1 MMWRDFFTRE
11 LWFQEVEFKKSAL
24 FDEVVS
30 CIQEKFIYPKS
41 TDVPLLKR
49 KVLFAK

>member
-1 MMWRDFFTRE
+1 MVWIDFFKRE
-11 LWFQEVEFKKSAL
+11 LRFQGVEFKESPL
-24 FDEVVS
+24 FGEVVS
-30 CIQEKFIYPKS
+30 CIQEKFIYPQS

>member
-1 MMWRDFFTRE
+1 MVWRDFFKRE
-11 LWFQEVEFKKSAL
+11 LRFQGVAFKESPL
-24 FDEVVS
+24 FGEVVS
-30 CIQEKFIYPKS
+30 CIQEKVIYPKS

>member
-1 MMWRDFFTRE
+1 MVWRDFFKRE
-11 LWFQEVEFKKSAL
+11 LRFQGVAFKESPL
-24 FDEVVS
+24 FSEVVS
-30 CIQEKFIYPKS
+30 CIQEKVIYPKS